1 LAFKQ
6 KRTFGFISWYDR
18 VALETRNR
26 IGIFRSKQVLDF
38 ALSRKSTCYDV
49 FSKVHFLRDRDYK
62 MRCDP
67 SCHSLVA
74 NDKLENVILSVN
86 EDSRMSLNEKKSKC
100 TMNEKREKE
109 DDDQWV
115 LKTWT
120 REMSI
125 EEKEELEDVFD
136 REWRSERW
144 RVNETQ

>member
-1 LAFKQ
+1 
-6 KRTFGFISWYDR
+6 
-18 VALETRNR
+18 
-26 IGIFRSKQVLDF
+26 
-38 ALSRKSTCYDV
+38 
-49 FSKVHFLRDRDYK
+49 
-62 MRCDP
+62 
-67 SCHSLVA
+67 
-74 NDKLENVILSVN
+74 
-86 EDSRMSLNEKKSKC
+86 
-100 TMNEKREKE
+100 MNEKREKE